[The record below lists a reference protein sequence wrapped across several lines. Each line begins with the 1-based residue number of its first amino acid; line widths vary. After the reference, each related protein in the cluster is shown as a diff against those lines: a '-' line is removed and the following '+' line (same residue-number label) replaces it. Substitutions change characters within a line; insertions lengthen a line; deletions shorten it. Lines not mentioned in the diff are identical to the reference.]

1 MPLGLYISVP
11 FCRTK
16 CSYCNFA
23 SDVFSKSA
31 YENYVARLLEDIANS
46 RQLASDLGCALGS
59 THDDIVDSI
68 YLGGGTPSI
77 LDASQLLRIFAAV
90 RDQFTVAPD
99 AEITVEC
106 APGTLTPA
114 LIETLLQCGVNRVS
128 LGVQS
133 FVDQE
138 AQSVGRLHKRSTVLE
153 EIGRLREAGLGN
165 INIDLIA
172 GLPHQTAESWAF
184 SVSETIATGVPHVSV
199 YMLEVDEDSR
209 LGRELIA
216 GGARYHAHFVPDDD
230 ATADFYQQACQM
242 LASAGIAQYEISNFA
257 RVAPRSPSDELQ
269 NNEARHN
276 LKYWTR
282 QPYLGVGVDA
292 HSMLE
297 PVVWGRAPPPVQ
309 AERSS
314 AAARGHGKALDA
326 RARVGTGALAR
337 PGRAQLGS
345 GPSNPGFATAIDRIE
360 ADRHQAVRFA
370 TPDSLDAYMNRE
382 PLTVTPVFAQAA
394 IEESFFLGLRLNR
407 GIDLERLRTESRLWE
422 GHNSSRAINAWESAI
437 QQSVHEGLLE
447 QAGTI
452 LRLTARGRLLS
463 NEVFARFLLEET
475 KVGTGH
481 VNPR

>member
-46 RQLASDLGCALGS
+46 RQLASELGCALGCALGL
-59 THDDIVDSI
+59 THDETADSI

-77 LDASQLLRIFAAV
+77 LDAPQLLRIFAAV
-90 RDQFTVAPD
+90 RDQFTVTPD

-114 LIETLLQCGVNRVS
+114 LIGTLVQCGVNRVS

-133 FVDQE
+133 FVDRE

-153 EIGRLREAGLGN
+153 EIDRLREAGLGN

-184 SVSETIATGVPHVSV
+184 SVLETIATGVPHVSV
-199 YMLEVDEDSR
+199 YMLEVDDDSR

-216 GGARYHAHFVPDDD
+216 GGARYHAHFVPNDD
-230 ATADFYQQACQM
+230 AIADFYLQACQM
-242 LASAGIAQYEISNFA
+242 LDSAGIAQYEISNFA
-257 RVAPRSPSDELQ
+257 RVTLGLQNNELQ
-269 NNEARHN
+269 NNQSRHN

-282 QPYLGVGVDA
+282 QPYLGFGVDA

-297 PVVWGRAPPPVQ
+297 PFVWGRAPSPVQ

-314 AAARGHGKALDA
+314 AAVRGHG
-326 RARVGTGALAR
+326 
-337 PGRAQLGS
+337 
-345 GPSNPGFATAIDRIE
+345 NPGFATAVAGIETDR
-360 ADRHQAVRFA
+360 RQAVRFA
-370 TPDSLDAYMNRE
+370 TPDSLDTYMNRE
-382 PLTVTPVFAQAA
+382 LHTVTPVSVQAA

-407 GIDLERLRTESRLWE
+407 GIDLEQLRTEFSPE
-422 GHNSSRAINAWESAI
+422 TIVVWESAI
-437 QQSVHEGLLE
+437 QQCVHDGLLE
-447 QAGTI
+447 QQGAI
-452 LRLTARGRLLS
+452 LRLTTRGRLLS
-463 NEVFARFLLEET
+463 NEVFARFLTEET

>member
-1 MPLGLYISVP
+1 MPVGLYLSVP

-31 YENYVARLLEDIANS
+31 YENYVARVVEDIAGA
-46 RQLASDLGCALGS
+46 RHLASELGCML
-59 THDDIVDSI
+59 DDAADSI

-77 LDASQLLRIFAAV
+77 LDASQLLRIFAAL
-90 RDQFTVAPD
+90 RSHFAITPD
-99 AEITVEC
+99 AEVTVEC

-114 LIETLLQCGVNRVS
+114 VIETLLQCGVNRVS

-153 EIGRLREAGLGN
+153 EIKRLREAGLDN
-165 INIDLIA
+165 INVDLIA
-172 GLPHQTAESWAF
+172 GLPHQTTQSWVY
-184 SVSETIATGVPHVSV
+184 SVSEAIATGVPHVSV

-230 ATADFYQQACQM
+230 ATADYYQRACEM
-242 LASAGIAQYEISNFA
+242 LNGAGVEQYEISNFA
-257 RVAPRSPSDELQ
+257 RAVSYQNNGQSQ

-282 QPYLGVGVDA
+282 QPYLGFGVDA
-292 HSMLE
+292 HSMLFTSQDQDE
-297 PVVWGRAPPPVQ
+297 
-309 AERSS
+309 
-314 AAARGHGKALDA
+314 
-326 RARVGTGALAR
+326 
-337 PGRAQLGS
+337 
-345 GPSNPGFATAIDRIE
+345 SN
-360 ADRHQAVRFA
+360 QAVRFA
-370 TPDSLDAYMNRE
+370 SPDSLDAYMNRASR
-382 PLTVTPVFAQAA
+382 TVTLVSQQEA

-407 GIDLERLRTESRLWE
+407 GIDLDLLRSEFSEDAVVSWE
-422 GHNSSRAINAWESAI
+422 EAIDGC
-437 QQSVHEGLLE
+437 VHDGLIE
-447 QAGTI
+447 KHGMI
-452 LRLTARGRLLS
+452 LRLTSRGRLLS
-463 NEVFARFLLEET
+463 NEVFARFLIDEGEEI